1 MGMNQAVPISSGGSC
16 PGGLERQDIPVL
28 LQPALAVHISKKS
41 RSQGLQPQTCS
52 VSNHGISPYED
63 NP

>member
-1 MGMNQAVPISSGGSC
+1 MNQEVPNSSGGSC
-16 PGGLERQDIPVL
+16 PGGLERQDIPAL

-41 RSQGLQPQTCS
+41 RSQGFQPQTYS
-52 VSNHGISPYED
+52 GSNNGVSPYED